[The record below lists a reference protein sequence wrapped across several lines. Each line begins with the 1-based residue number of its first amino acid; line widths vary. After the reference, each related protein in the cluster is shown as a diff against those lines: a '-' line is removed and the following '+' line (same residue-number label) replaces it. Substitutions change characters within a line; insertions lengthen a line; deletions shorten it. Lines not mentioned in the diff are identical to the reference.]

1 MCYNYNVKKERTPDG
16 ARSCLYKGGGQAWRR
31 ARKAIRFTTK
41 QPGSGRGR
49 KRCGATAACAAT
61 AWIAFARAM
70 GVKPR
75 RAVVVHHIQP
85 IEERPDLALTLSN
98 LRSLCEACHNRRHPE
113 KGGKNGGKQA
123 KPAARMRVIK
133 I

>member
-1 MCYNYNVKKERTPDG
+1 MAQCKESNPFYHT
-16 ARSCLYKGGGQAWRR
+16 KAWKR
-31 ARKAIRFTTK
+31 ARAEALRRDRGMCCDCMDRIRA
-41 QPGSGRGR
+41 GYG
-49 KRCGATAACAAT
+49 
-61 AWIAFARAM
+61 I
-70 GVKPR
+70 KPR

-85 IEERPDLALTLSN
+85 IEDRPDLALTLSN

-113 KGGKNGGKQA
+113 KGGKSGGGKQA

>member
-1 MCYNYNVKKERTPDG
+1 MGNAGHSLPFYHT
-16 ARSCLYKGGGQAWRR
+16 QAWQR
-31 ARKAIRFTTK
+31 AR
-41 QPGSGRGR
+41 
-49 KRCGATAACAAT
+49 AAAL
-61 AWIAFARAM
+61 ARDQGMCCDCMDRLRA
-70 GVKPR
+70 GYGGKPR
-75 RAVVVHHIQP
+75 RAVVVHHIQSVR
-85 IEERPDLALTLSN
+85 ERPDLALTLSN

>member
-1 MCYNYNVKKERTPDG
+1 MAQRKESNPF
-16 ARSCLYKGGGQAWRR
+16 YHPKAWKR
-31 ARKAIRFTTK
+31 ARAEALRRDRGMCCDCMDRIRA
-41 QPGSGRGR
+41 GY
-49 KRCGATAACAAT
+49 
-61 AWIAFARAM
+61 

-113 KGGKNGGKQA
+113 KGGKSGGGKQA

>member
-1 MCYNYNVKKERTPDG
+1 MAQGKESNPFYHTT
-16 ARSCLYKGGGQAWRR
+16 AWKR
-31 ARKAIRFTTK
+31 ARAEALRRDSGMCCDCMDRF
-41 QPGSGRGR
+41 
-49 KRCGATAACAAT
+49 
-61 AWIAFARAM
+61 RA
-70 GVKPR
+70 GYGIKPR
-75 RAVVVHHIQP
+75 RATVVHHIQP

>member
-1 MCYNYNVKKERTPDG
+1 MAQSKESNPFYHG
-16 ARSCLYKGGGQAWRR
+16 KAWKR
-31 ARKAIRFTTK
+31 ARAEALRRDVGMCCDCMDRF
-41 QPGSGRGR
+41 
-49 KRCGATAACAAT
+49 
-61 AWIAFARAM
+61 RADY

-113 KGGKNGGKQA
+113 KGAKSGGRQA
-123 KPAARMRVIK
+123 EPVARMRVIK
-133 I
+133 V

>member
-1 MCYNYNVKKERTPDG
+1 MIASAPFQEVLSSALTPITLISGVGMLILCMTNRYSHCMD
-16 ARSCLYKGGGQAWRR
+16 RIR
-31 ARKAIRFTTK
+31 AGYGI
-41 QPGSGRGR
+41 
-49 KRCGATAACAAT
+49 
-61 AWIAFARAM
+61 
-70 GVKPR
+70 KPR

-113 KGGKNGGKQA
+113 KGGKSGGGKQA